1 MHQITSAGTIR
12 IEMKKPLILYAP
24 AKLNLH
30 LDVLERRDDGFHE
43 LRSIFGMISLYD
55 KIEVEPTAG
64 DKCVIQGFEG
74 IELEKNLIWKAH
86 QMYTRETGMSF
97 GCKVNCTK
105 VIPER
110 AGLGGGSSDC
120 AAMLRA
126 LEIIRSAGNEEHAD
140 KKMLSSLAAQLGSD
154 VPFFLHGPVA
164 YAEGRG
170 ELLREISPVRVFPLI
185 LVKPDF
191 DIPTADAFRWL
202 DQSKIRVYRSL
213 TREDILSAYTDTEPE
228 EWPFFNSFTP
238 ILIERYPRLNKLL
251 DTLKSAGAA
260 YYNVSG
266 SGSSLYGIFR
276 SEEIAKNALITLKQM
291 GLQVWKLK
299 MLASLPEAVYNEN
312 RLE

>member
-1 MHQITSAGTIR
+1 LHQITSTGTIG
-12 IEMKKPLILYAP
+12 IEMKTQLILYAP

-55 KIEVEPTAG
+55 RIEIESTAG
-64 DKCVIQGFEG
+64 NKCVIQGFEG
-74 IELEKNLIWKAH
+74 IEPEKNLIWKAH
-86 QMYTRETGMSF
+86 QMYTRETGMSL
-97 GCKVNCTK
+97 GCTVNCTK

-126 LEIIRSAGNEEHAD
+126 LEIIRCAGNEEHAD
-140 KKMLSSLAAQLGSD
+140 KQLLSSLAARLGSD
-154 VPFFLHGPVA
+154 VPFFLRGPVA
-164 YAEGRG
+164 YVEGRG
-170 ELLREISPVRVFPLI
+170 DLLREISPVQEFPLI

-191 DIPTADAFRWL
+191 DILTADAFRWL
-202 DQSKIRVYRSL
+202 DTSGSRVHKSL
-213 TREDILSAYTDTEPE
+213 TREDILSAYTYTGPE

-238 ILIERYPRLNKLL
+238 VLIDRYPQLYKLL

-260 YYNVSG
+260 YCNVSG
-266 SGSSLYGIFR
+266 SGSSLFGIFR
-276 SEEIAKNALITLKQM
+276 SEEIAKNSLITLKKM